1 MDVAKISTARSA
13 AEEAGVLAD
22 SVLSWN
28 RRPAAFALLYTPIA
42 RSMYRRPRISEVGV
56 AQLRKDLRQ
65 WLARA
70 QAGDEVVITD
80 RGNPVAR
87 LTGVEGPTTLER
99 LMVQGRVS
107 QPRASRAH
115 ARAAKRVRGRGPA
128 SEYVVE
134 DREARRH

>member
-1 MDVAKISTARSA
+1 
-13 AEEAGVLAD
+13 
-22 SVLSWN
+22 
-28 RRPAAFALLYTPIA
+28 
-42 RSMYRRPRISEVGV
+42 MYRRPRISEVGV
-56 AQLRKDLRQ
+56 AQLRKDLRR

-107 QPRASRAH
+107 QPRASRPH